1 MELGGAVDKCD
12 WKEHTPWAI
21 GPKANLIKRMLRF
34 KRPVPAKRGH
44 VGVWAIER
52 NRPPSSEP
60 FQERDDL
67 MAAVY
72 EVWPL
77 LRIAS
82 RDGSPLPAV
91 PRSAEGQSAEGQSA
105 EGQSANPARR
115 QPTRSVNF
123 EAAEA
128 ALFEKRAS
136 PLERRQRPL
145 TSRPRG
151 RCILA

>member
-1 MELGGAVDKCD
+1 MYQPAPSQSTGIVELGGAVDKCD

-67 MAAVY
+67 MAAIY

-77 LRIAS
+77 QGGARC
-82 RDGSPLPAV
+82 
-91 PRSAEGQSAEGQSA
+91 AEGQTTEGQSP
-105 EGQSANPARR
+105 EQSARH
-115 QPTRSVNF
+115 RSAKRVTFF
-123 EAAEA
+123 E
-128 ALFEKRAS
+128 
-136 PLERRQRPL
+136 
-145 TSRPRG
+145 PR
-151 RCILA
+151 